1 MSLYLKVKMFKI
13 ILTSSFKRINKY
25 LLDRR
30 KPNKL
35 SSPSKDTKS
44 ILLREMFLFKVVLTV
59 KRIKESKK

>member
-1 MSLYLKVKMFKI
+1 MSLYLKVKIFKI

-44 ILLREMFLFKVVLTV
+44 ILLREIFLFKVVLTV